1 MKYKIVGL
9 KSKNATWTGVLE
21 MWQGCYCSRELTSF
35 SIESDTR
42 PTKEQ
47 ILTYVL
53 NPSDDHPIE
62 GLDS

>member
-1 MKYKIVGL
+1 MNYKVTGL

-21 MWQGCYCSRELTSF
+21 MWQGCYCTRELTHF

-42 PTKEQ
+42 PTKQQ

-53 NPSDDHPIE
+53 NPSDDHSIE
-62 GLDS
+62 VLDS